1 MRNLKKV
8 LSLVL
13 ATVMVMGLM
22 MVGANAFT
30 DDESIQNSEA
40 VDVVSA
46 LGIIGGYPDGSYKPT
61 QTVTR
66 AEMAKLICVTLNG
79 GKDPVLGV
87 KDTPTY
93 SDVRNSSDAWAESY
107 IEYCSNLGIVSG
119 VGDGRFSPSRAV
131 TGAEAAKMLL
141 VALGYKSDV
150 YVLTG
155 ADWAVTT
162 SILANDAGLFKGLDN
177 LNASAGLSRDDAA
190 QMVFNALNANTM
202 EMQPSYSITD
212 GKVTYNYSKSI
223 TLLESAFKA
232 HKYEAVV
239 TNTPDNSNSDNTTVT
254 SAVQYYTNSN
264 GVTNTS
270 TTRISTLKNV
280 NAGSDLLGYTVTFY
294 ALDENVNGSVVSSI
308 LGDVVIDS
316 GKTNAVTYTGTK
328 LAGYTS
334 TSDLNDLRK
343 TLTADGFTA
352 NSNTAT
358 FTDSNVL
365 SLDLGQNAVVAGI
378 NNVTTLGAAL
388 KAGVQ
393 VKLVDTEGDGD
404 VDYVIGLQKSV
415 GTVNVYVP
423 TSYTL
428 SITNKSNNAGN
439 DTNVFLNEDA
449 FKDLVLVNDIAA
461 NDVVLYYTAG
471 NGKTYVE
478 TAATVTG
485 TLTQRYGNN
494 ALYVDGVKYTQSAI
508 GYNYDS
514 ANATM
519 LGGTAVK
526 TGDSV
531 TLYLD
536 NEGYVV
542 YVKTATAATQY
553 ILVTDATTAT
563 STVAGKNAAQTLYG
577 VLNDGTKVTASIAKI
592 NGTALAGDT
601 QFVAQGNNTYDV
613 KVGGSTIVTGAT
625 AILCTYEVNADG
637 AYELTTTG
645 KLIQTTDGSSIS
657 AIKTNVAV
665 SGDAYRF
672 DSKTVFVVSPNWSA
686 TNPTWTVYTGI
697 ANVPDMTVS
706 KIAYGYNS
714 SSRIL
719 TAFVEASTTGTTKSV
734 YILDGTPVSQL
745 VDGKAVYTYDAVVD
759 GVITTVTYETNN
771 STINTASNTV
781 AAGLYTASNMVDSN
795 NKLTAALST
804 FASSLAT
811 EAPVTIFTNTDISN
825 GATPANAPTGAH
837 TILTHNGTEKVIVID
852 SATNTA
858 TVGTIDMVIYVSGN
872 ASACSNVILVEGVSN
887 GTGNGLVDYIYII
900 K

>member
-46 LGIIGGYPDGSYKPT
+46 LGIIGGYPDGSYKPA

-131 TGAEAAKMLL
+131 TGVEAAKMLL

-162 SILANDAGLFKGLDN
+162 SILANDAGLFKGLDS
-177 LNASAGLSRDDAA
+177 LDASAGLSRDDAA
-190 QMVFNALNANTM
+190 QMIFNALNANTM

-232 HKYEAVV
+232 HKYEAIV
-239 TNTPDNSNSDNTTVT
+239 TATPEDTTSDNTAVKSTVKYVT
-254 SAVQYYTNSN
+254 SSN
-264 GVTNTS
+264 GVTNTNS
-270 TTRISTLKNV
+270 SSVTTLKNV

-294 ALDENVNGSVVSSI
+294 ALDENVNGGVVSSI

-316 GKTNAVTYTGTK
+316 GKTTAVTYTGTK
-328 LAGYTS
+328 LGGYT
-334 TSDLNDLRK
+334 TTTDLDNLRK
-343 TLTADGFTA
+343 TLTADGFTVT
-352 NSNTAT
+352 SNTAA
-358 FTDSNVL
+358 FTDTGVIYNNLGKNTVVSSSIDDVT
-365 SLDLGQNAVVAGI
+365 DLGAI
-378 NNVTTLGAAL
+378 L
-388 KAGVQ
+388 KTGVQ
-393 VKLVDTEGDGD
+393 VKLIDTESDGD

-415 GTVNVYVP
+415 GVVSTYVP
-423 TSYTL
+423 ASYTL
-428 SITNKSNNAGN
+428 SITNKSNNSGN
-439 DTNVFLNEDA
+439 DTAVFLTEDA
-449 FKDLVLVNDIAA
+449 FKDLVVGDDVATNG
-461 NDVVLYYTAG
+461 VVLYYTAG

-478 TAATVTG
+478 AASSVTG
-485 TLTQRYGNN
+485 TLTQRYGDN

-508 GYNYDS
+508 GNDYNS
-514 ANATM
+514 GTTGK
-519 LGGTAVK
+519 LGGASVK
-526 TGDSV
+526 TGDSI

-553 ILVTDATTAT
+553 ILVTDATTIS
-563 STVAGKNAAQTLYG
+563 STVAGANATQTLYG
-577 VLNDGTKVTASIAKI
+577 VLSDGTKVTASIAKL
-592 NGTALAGDT
+592 NDNDLSTSNCFVKDT
-601 QFVAQGNNTYDV
+601 PASNQVQIKDANSPV
-613 KVGGSTIVTGAT
+613 
-625 AILCTYEVNADG
+625 LCTYEVDANG
-637 AYELTTTG
+637 AYELKTTG
-645 KLIQTTDGSSIS
+645 NLVQPTTGVSVIN
-657 AIKTNVAV
+657 TNVAAP
-665 SGDAYRF
+665 SGLTGTTRF
-672 DSKTVFVVSPNWSA
+672 DSKTVFVVSSSWSA
-686 TNPTWTVYTGI
+686 SNPTWTVYTGI
-697 ANVPDMTVS
+697 ANVPDLNVTN
-706 KIAYGYNS
+706 IAYGYNS
-714 SSRIL
+714 SNRVL
-719 TAFVEASTTGTTKSV
+719 TAFVEASTTGTSKSV
-734 YILDGTPVSQL
+734 YILNGTPVSQL
-745 VDGKAVYTYDAVVD
+745 VDGKAVYTYDAVVN
-759 GVITTVTYETNN
+759 GVITTVTYEDTS
-771 STINTASNTV
+771 STINTSDNTIT
-781 AAGLYTASNMVDSN
+781 AGLYVGSTLVDSN
-795 NKLTAALST
+795 NKLTDAPSKLSGAAT
-804 FASSLAT
+804 Q
-811 EAPVTIFTNTDISN
+811 APVTIFTNTDISN
-825 GATPANAPTGAH
+825 DQTPANNPTDAH
-837 TILTHNGTEKVIVID
+837 KILTHNGSEKVIVID
-852 SATNTA
+852 SETGTA

-872 ASACSNVILVEGVSN
+872 TSACSNIILVEGTSN
-887 GTGNGLVDYIYII
+887 GTANGLVDYIYII